1 MTKIQ
6 ETIKNELLNVDMY
19 STTITPYR
27 IRLKPK
33 SEKVLYCIK
42 HITITQ
48 KYTILNVEFSNTY
61 ALSGYLDEK
70 HFNSE
75 ISELLSRYN
84 FIDSKTLV

>member
-27 IRLKPK
+27 ILLKPK
-33 SEKVLYCIK
+33 SEKVLHCIQN
-42 HITITQ
+42 ITITQ

-61 ALSGYLDEK
+61 ALSGYLAEK
-70 HFNSE
+70 HFTSE

-84 FIDSKTLV
+84 FNDSKTLV